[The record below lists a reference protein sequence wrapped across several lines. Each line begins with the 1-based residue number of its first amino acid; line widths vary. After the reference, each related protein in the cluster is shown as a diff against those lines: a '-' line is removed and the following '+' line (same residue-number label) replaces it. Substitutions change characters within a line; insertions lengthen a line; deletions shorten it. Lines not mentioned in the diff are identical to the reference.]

1 MLNRVEFGLGLPRAV
16 DAERLDAQAVPEDP
30 ILIEG
35 ARLAPGVLADLK
47 RRGHR
52 FEGEGEYADTPRIQ
66 AADYRGA
73 ASGLT
78 KDAVSDSRAENGSL
92 AQRSR

>member
-1 MLNRVEFGLGLPRAV
+1 
-16 DAERLDAQAVPEDP
+16 
-30 ILIEG
+30 
-35 ARLAPGVLADLK
+35 VLADLK
-47 RRGHR
+47 RRGHK

-66 AADYRGA
+66 AAGYRGA